1 MLGFPKAEIVYGE
14 GYISAKNG
22 YRMDTI
28 YCQLNT
34 AANEGSSGSP
44 VLNKKGEL
52 VGILTSSE
60 KNSQGVVFA
69 IKSINIYRAIED
81 AKKKDNNTD
90 IKINNGSGLK
100 GLDRENQIRRM
111 QDYVFMVKGD

>member
-1 MLGFPKAEIVYGE
+1 M
-14 GYISAKNG
+14 
-22 YRMDTI
+22 
-28 YCQLNT
+28 
-34 AANEGSSGSP
+34 
-44 VLNKKGEL
+44 
-52 VGILTSSE
+52 
-60 KNSQGVVFA
+60 VFA

-81 AKKKDNNTD
+81 AEKKDNNTD